1 MDGDAEKQRVVI
13 FTRQFEVRGSLN
25 IYQGVRLTDYM
36 NESKAFISVTDVTV
50 NRRGE
55 GEFLKAHF
63 LNVRKEEIEMIVPED
78 SLIGSIPE

>member
-1 MDGDAEKQRVVI
+1 MDGDAGKQNVVI

-55 GEFLKAHF
+55 GELLKTHF
-63 LNVRKEEIEMIVPED
+63 LNVRKEEIEIIVPED
-78 SLIGSIPE
+78 QLIRPIS